1 MICPNEPKQN
11 TTFRQEGIMKTVSKF
26 LLGGAVISA
35 FFTAGAMAEGT
46 IYTRSP
52 DATRADLVRDWGYRT
67 TGANGDFVRQRTT
80 AEMYA
85 DLVRDWNGP
94 AKADVAAQ
102 ERHAVHSRTAQQAY
116 DDLVR
121 NWGG

>member
-1 MICPNEPKQN
+1 
-11 TTFRQEGIMKTVSKF
+11 MKSVSKF

-35 FFTAGAMAEGT
+35 FFAAGAMAEGT
-46 IYTRSP
+46 IYTRSA
-52 DATRADLVRDWGYRT
+52 DAARADLVRDWNYRA
-67 TGANGDFVRQRTT
+67 TGANAGLVRQRT
-80 AEMYA
+80 AADMHA

-102 ERHAVHSRTAQQAY
+102 EKRALHTRTEKQAY

>member
-1 MICPNEPKQN
+1 
-11 TTFRQEGIMKTVSKF
+11 MKTVFKL

-46 IYTRSP
+46 IYTRNA
-52 DATRADLVRDWGYRT
+52 DAARADLVRDWDYRA
-67 TGANGDFVRQRTT
+67 TGANAGFVRQRTT
-80 AEMYA
+80 AEMHA
-85 DLVRDWNGP
+85 DLIRDWNGP
-94 AKADVAAQ
+94 AGADVAAQ
-102 ERHAVHSRTAQQAY
+102 EKRAVHSRSAQQAY

>member
-1 MICPNEPKQN
+1 
-11 TTFRQEGIMKTVSKF
+11 MKTVSKF

-46 IYTRSP
+46 IYTRSS
-52 DATRADLVRDWGYRT
+52 DAARADLVRDWGYRT
-67 TGANGDFVRQRTT
+67 SGADAGFVRQRTT

-102 ERHAVHSRTAQQAY
+102 EKRAVHTRTAKQAY

>member
-1 MICPNEPKQN
+1 
-11 TTFRQEGIMKTVSKF
+11 MKAVSKF
-26 LLGGAVISA
+26 LLGGAVISV
-35 FFTAGAMAEGT
+35 FFAAGAMAEGT
-46 IYTRSP
+46 IYTRNA
-52 DATRADLVRDWGYRT
+52 DAAHADLVRDWNYRD
-67 TGANGDFVRQRTT
+67 TGANADFVRQRTT

-102 ERHAVHSRTAQQAY
+102 ERRAVHSRTAQQAY

>member
-1 MICPNEPKQN
+1 
-11 TTFRQEGIMKTVSKF
+11 MKAASTY
-26 LLGGAVISA
+26 LLGGAIISV
-35 FFTAGAMAEGT
+35 FFAAGAMAEGS
-46 IYTRSP
+46 INTRSA
-52 DATRADLVRDWGYRT
+52 DAARADLVRDWNYRA
-67 TGANGDFVRQRTT
+67 TGANAGLVRQRTA
-80 AEMYA
+80 AEMNA

-102 ERHAVHSRTAQQAY
+102 EKRALQSRTADQAY

>member
-1 MICPNEPKQN
+1 
-11 TTFRQEGIMKTVSKF
+11 MKAVSTY
-26 LLGGAVISA
+26 LLGGAVISV
-35 FFTAGAMAEGT
+35 FFAAGAMAEGS
-46 IYTRSP
+46 INTRSA
-52 DATRADLVRDWGYRT
+52 DAARADLVRDWNYRA
-67 TGANGDFVRQRTT
+67 TGANAGLVRQRTA
-80 AEMYA
+80 AEMNA

-102 ERHAVHSRTAQQAY
+102 EKRALQSRTAEQAY

>member
-1 MICPNEPKQN
+1 
-11 TTFRQEGIMKTVSKF
+11 MKIVSKF

-46 IYTRSP
+46 IYTRSS
-52 DATRADLVRDWGYRT
+52 DATRADLVRD
-67 TGANGDFVRQRTT
+67 ADLVRQRTT

-94 AKADVAAQ
+94 AKADVASQ
-102 ERHAVHSRTAQQAY
+102 ERRAVHSRTAKQAY

>member
-1 MICPNEPKQN
+1 
-11 TTFRQEGIMKTVSKF
+11 MKSVSKF

-35 FFTAGAMAEGT
+35 FFAAGAMAEGT
-46 IYTRSP
+46 IYTRSA
-52 DATRADLVRDWGYRT
+52 DAARADLVRDWNYRA
-67 TGANGDFVRQRTT
+67 TGANAGLVRQRTA
-80 AEMYA
+80 AEMHA

-94 AKADVAAQ
+94 AKADVAVQ
-102 ERHAVHSRTAQQAY
+102 EKRTLQTRTEKQAY

>member
-1 MICPNEPKQN
+1 M
-11 TTFRQEGIMKTVSKF
+11 TTFRQERIMKIVSKF
-26 LLGGAVISA
+26 LLGGTVISA
-35 FFTAGAMAEGT
+35 FFSAGAMAEDT
-46 IYTRSP
+46 IYTRSS
-52 DATRADLVRDWGYRT
+52 DATRADLVRDWGHRGT
-67 TGANGDFVRQRTT
+67 DTNADLVRQRTT

-94 AKADVAAQ
+94 AKADVASQ
-102 ERHAVHSRTAQQAY
+102 ERRAVHSRTAKQAY